1 MKILGI
7 IPARLDSIRFPEK
20 ALVNIGGKTM
30 VQRVY
35 EQASKASSLHKIMV
49 GTDHEKIYDQVRSF
63 GGNVCMTSRYHQ
75 SGTDRCFEV
84 LSKEKEKFDYIINIQ
99 GDEPFIA
106 PAQIDILATCLNG
119 ETEIAT
125 LVKKIKDQQQ
135 LLNPNV
141 VKVVF
146 SKNREALY
154 FSRESIPYCRSF
166 PRAQWLNHHTYYKHI
181 GIYAYR
187 SDVLNQITK
196 MDISD
201 LEKTEGLE
209 QLRWLENGFKIK
221 ISETTIETMGIDTPE
236 DLRKAIEL
244 YLN

>member
-1 MKILGI
+1 MKILGV
-7 IPARLDSIRFPEK
+7 IPARLESTRFPEK
-20 ALVNIGGKTM
+20 ALVDIGGKTM

-35 EQASKASSLHKIMV
+35 EQALKASSLHKIMV

-75 SGTDRCFEV
+75 SGTDRCYEV
-84 LSKEKEKFDYIINIQ
+84 FNREKEQFDYIINIQ

-106 PAQIDILATCLNG
+106 PDQIDILASCLDG
-119 ETEIAT
+119 KTEIAT

-146 SKNREALY
+146 SKKKEALY
-154 FSRESIPYCRSF
+154 FSRESIPFCRSF
-166 PRAQWLNHHTYYKHI
+166 PRDQWLNQYSYFKHI

-187 SDVLNQITK
+187 SDVLDQITK
-196 MDISD
+196 LDISD

-236 DLRKAIEL
+236 DLKKAIKL